1 VRLFILTTLFVTL
14 FVTIL
19 LPRCRYGSPIASTA
33 VKEAQPIFVSADP
46 QNIYSADAN
55 DSWNRIFHLLF
66 TRTVKTRMT
75 SEFPEGQPFT
85 PARRFGMAP
94 SVRVST
100 RTFDRFEMGDRA
112 IEPLYPSFFIADGV
126 RHILTEPNFS
136 KLKAALTDANAETN
150 IRPAIARALMQS
162 DVWAAF
168 DLLAPF
174 AKWGNAGKQAEE
186 LLPLS
191 AKLVKKLALTDQEI
205 ASLPQTY
212 EQARAAF
219 NLPDLF
225 SRNSSWVE
233 IEMFPERLHDHA
245 ADFRRAARVFIHPAA
260 TADKQT
266 ILARLRTEVNPM
278 SQLDGLVLIMQD
290 LVIDNRGVILPSPII
305 RDVQIRKFTTDAN
318 GRLATSEI
326 QEFELSRRNLLTGS
340 TSGGMISYSEK
351 SPAYLADAG
360 NDYTFASAI
369 RSDDRQDRSTAV
381 LTTLRGR
388 CESCHG
394 LMVNALFT
402 LSTHEALPRPV
413 IARLESSANE
423 RALHVAGRK
432 KERDDFRALLRQ

>member
-1 VRLFILTTLFVTL
+1 MRFFVLTTL

-19 LPRCRYGSPIASTA
+19 LPGCRYGSPTASTEIKA
-33 VKEAQPIFVSADP
+33 AQPIFVSADP

-66 TRTVKTRMT
+66 SRTVKTRMT

-85 PARRFGMAP
+85 PAGRFGMAL

-100 RTFDRFEMGDRA
+100 RTFDRFEIGDRA

-126 RHILTEPNFS
+126 RRILTEPNFS
-136 KLKAALTDANAETN
+136 NLKAALREANAETN
-150 IRPAIARALMQS
+150 TRPAIARALMQS

-174 AKWGNAGKQAEE
+174 VKSGPDGKQAEE
-186 LLPLS
+186 LLPLLG
-191 AKLVKKLALTDQEI
+191 KLVKKLALTEEEI

-225 SRNSSWVE
+225 AQNSSWME
-233 IEMFPERLHDHA
+233 IQMFPERLHDDA

-260 TADKQT
+260 TADKQM
-266 ILARLRTEVNPM
+266 LLDRLRTEVNPS

-290 LVIDNRGVILPSPII
+290 LLIDSRGMILPSPII
-305 RDVQIRKFTTDAN
+305 RDAQIRKFTSGAN

-326 QEFELSRRNLLTGS
+326 QQFELSRRSLLTGS
-340 TSGGMISYSEK
+340 TAGGLISYSEK

-369 RSDDRQDRSTAV
+369 TSGDRQERSTAV
-381 LTTLRGR
+381 LTSLRGR

-394 LMVNALFT
+394 RMVSALFT
-402 LSTHEALPRPV
+402 LSTHEALPRPP
-413 IARLESSANE
+413 IARLDASGNE
-423 RALHVAGRK
+423 HALYVAGRK
-432 KERDDFRALLRQ
+432 KARDDFRALLRQ

>member
-1 VRLFILTTLFVTL
+1 MRFFVLTTL

-19 LPRCRYGSPIASTA
+19 LPGCRYGSTTASIEI
-33 VKEAQPIFVSADP
+33 KEAQPIFVSADP

-66 TRTVKTRMT
+66 SRTVKTRMT
-75 SEFPEGQPFT
+75 SEFPEGKPFT
-85 PARRFGMAP
+85 AARRFGMAP

-126 RHILTEPNFS
+126 RQILTEPNFS
-136 KLKAALTDANAETN
+136 KLKAALLEANAETN
-150 IRPAIARALMQS
+150 TRPAIARALMQS

-174 AKWGNAGKQAEE
+174 AKSGNDAKQAEE
-186 LLPLS
+186 LVPLL
-191 AKLVKKLALTDQEI
+191 AKLVKKLALTEQEI

-225 SRNSSWVE
+225 AQNSSWME
-233 IEMFPERLHDHA
+233 IQMLPERLHDDA
-245 ADFRRAARVFIHPAA
+245 ADFRRAARVFVHPAA
-260 TADKQT
+260 RADKQT
-266 ILARLRTEVNPM
+266 LLARLQTEVNPM

-290 LVIDNRGVILPSPII
+290 LLIDNRGVILPSPIV

-318 GRLATSEI
+318 ETLATSEI
-326 QEFELSRRNLLTGS
+326 QQFELSRRNLLTRS
-340 TSGGMISYSEK
+340 TEGGMVSYSEK

-369 RSDDRQDRSTAV
+369 TTDDGKDRSTAV

-394 LMVNALFT
+394 RMVNALFT
-402 LSTHEALPRPV
+402 LSTHEALPRPP
-413 IARLESSANE
+413 IARLDASGNE
-423 RALHVAGRK
+423 HALYVAGRK